1 MRARRSSSTSGSTR
15 SSTRTRSSSIVCP
28 VIAIV
33 AQIYAIY
40 LLFKNIHA
48 IAGTIS
54 YADQIWWI
62 AIVGVVI
69 AAAYAFYLKTTNR
82 EKYDLVGRV
91 IDEGIVP

>member
-1 MRARRSSSTSGSTR
+1 V
-15 SSTRTRSSSIVCP
+15 IVCP
-28 VIAIV
+28 IIAIV

-40 LLFKNIHA
+40 LLFDNIHV

-62 AIVGVVI
+62 AVAGVVI
-69 AAAYAFYLKTTNR
+69 AAAYAFYIKATDR
-82 EKYDLVGRV
+82 QKYDLIGRV